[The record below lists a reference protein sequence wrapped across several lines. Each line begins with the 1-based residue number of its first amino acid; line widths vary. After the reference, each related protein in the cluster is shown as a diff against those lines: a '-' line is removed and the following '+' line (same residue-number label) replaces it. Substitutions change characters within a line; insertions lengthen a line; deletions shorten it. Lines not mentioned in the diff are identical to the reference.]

1 MSVLSK
7 HGIKCALLFEK
18 CETPE
23 RHVDLII
30 DFVLVRRQRFGDR
43 ILKRNLDY
51 SLVTDLVDDTLRQPK
66 AQAFRLQECARREP
80 SAMGHL

>member
-18 CETPE
+18 CETSE

-30 DFVLVRRQRFGDR
+30 VFVLVRRQRFGDR

-51 SLVTDLVDDTLRQPK
+51 SLVTDLIDDTLRQPK